1 MRNILFSLLFLPALM
16 EAETIDV
23 NKIRLAGPYP
33 IAKPF
38 MTDSLDTE
46 GKKIDLDEVYLESL
60 TPDPSPRRGE
70 ILTKSTEGGFF
81 LPSPRRVVGGE
92 AVYLASFTIQNTGFA
107 KGKVNVKC
115 ESKHKLYIDG
125 DEQGG
130 EFELVPGRHEVCIKL
145 LVKPSPNAQRARSKE
160 QGARG
165 RRIPRHHSI
174 LLLLAPCPLPL

>member
-60 TPDPSPRRGE
+60 TPDPSPRRGGI
-70 ILTKSTEGGFF
+70 ILGALYLRHSIFYF
-81 LPSPRRVVGGE
+81 IFSPV
-92 AVYLASFTIQNTGFA
+92 
-107 KGKVNVKC
+107 
-115 ESKHKLYIDG
+115 
-125 DEQGG
+125 
-130 EFELVPGRHEVCIKL
+130 
-145 LVKPSPNAQRARSKE
+145 
-160 QGARG
+160 RG
-165 RRIPRHHSI
+165 RG
-174 LLLLAPCPLPL
+174 